1 MEEVRTCVTK
11 RNSLG
16 LQRMSADWNKE
27 TAAVRLFGHPPT
39 KSKVWSLHEVS
50 GGYDAACP
58 HAVSL
63 KVCTWRYVLIRC
75 LYIL

>member
-50 GGYDAACP
+50 EVTMQPAP
-58 HAVSL
+58 MPSL
-63 KVCTWRYVLIRC
+63 LRYVLGDMC
-75 LYIL
+75 S